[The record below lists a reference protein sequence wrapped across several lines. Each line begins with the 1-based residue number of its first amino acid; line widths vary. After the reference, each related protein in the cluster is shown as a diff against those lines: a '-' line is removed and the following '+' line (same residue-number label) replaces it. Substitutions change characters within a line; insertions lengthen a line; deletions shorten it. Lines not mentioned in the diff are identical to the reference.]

1 MRNTLKFKLKWKEYS
16 LLAVIVAVLLTVFF
30 LLPSQKDTP
39 AARDCYRDYGQIK
52 AEGIINAV
60 TEYDPIS
67 FHAIGD
73 TVSGFHYELLN
84 AFAET
89 HGLQANVSAEMSF
102 DAQLKG
108 LETGKYDLIA
118 YGLIATSEVKDS
130 LLLTIPIV
138 LNRQVLIQRKD
149 TLNHDSLSIQS
160 QLDLAGKT
168 VHVVKNSPAMLRIR
182 NLGDEIGDTIYI
194 NEIEQYGAEQ
204 LIALVAHGDIDYAV
218 CDESIAR
225 TLLDSLPQIDT
236 SVAIGF
242 TQFHSW
248 AVSKHSPALLDS
260 LNAWLETY
268 ERSKEYLK
276 LCRKYGLSPVIPNHS
291 ATSRP

>member
-1 MRNTLKFKLKWKEYS
+1 MRDTLKFKWKEYS
-16 LLAVIVAVLLTVFF
+16 LPAAIAAILLTVFF
-30 LLPSQKDTP
+30 LLPSQKETP
-39 AARDCYRDYGQIK
+39 ATENHYRDYEQIK
-52 AEGIINAV
+52 AEGFINAV
-60 TEYDPIS
+60 TEYDPVS
-67 FHAIGD
+67 FHALDD

-84 AFAET
+84 AFASA

-102 DAQLKG
+102 DTQLKG
-108 LETGKYDLIA
+108 LETGKFDLIA
-118 YGLIATSEVKDS
+118 YNLIATSEVKDS

-149 TLNHDSLSIQS
+149 TANNDTLSIRS

-168 VHVVKNSPAMLRIR
+168 VHVVKDSPAIFRIR
-182 NLGDEIGDTIYI
+182 NLSDEIGDTIHI

-204 LIALVAHGDIDYAV
+204 LIALVAHGDIDYTV

-248 AVSKHSPALLDS
+248 AVSKHSPVLLDS

-268 ERSKEYLK
+268 EKSKEYLM